1 VSHTTPHVVL
11 TVVLGSS
18 RLACLREAV
27 FKEKA
32 TRQRSAN
39 TVVSVANY
47 ALGIQGELPLYLA
60 FPLPRVLWK

>member
-1 VSHTTPHVVL
+1 VVL

-18 RLACLREAV
+18 RFAWLTEAE

-32 TRQRSAN
+32 TRQRPAN
-39 TVVSVANY
+39 TEISVANDV
-47 ALGIQGELPLYLA
+47 LGILGELSLYLA